1 MPSRPVK
8 NAAKRPMED
17 RELISQSQAGDLDS
31 FNQLVEKYQ
40 SQVYNL
46 ALRMLGNAE
55 AAADATQDTFLAAYR
70 AVGKF
75 RGGNFRAWLLRI
87 AANCCRDQLRAA
99 RRRPASSLDLLLESE
114 SPPPLVAKTESP
126 EDYALRRELGRAISD
141 GLASLPAEQRLVV
154 ILSDIQ
160 GLSYED
166 IAQATRSSLGT
177 VKSRLS
183 RGRERLRDCLLQ
195 QRELLPPEFRQ

>member
-1 MPSRPVK
+1 
-8 NAAKRPMED
+8 MED
-17 RELISQSQAGDLDS
+17 RELISQSQAGDLDL

-40 SQVYNL
+40 GQVYNL

-55 AAADATQDTFLAAYR
+55 AAADATQDTFLSAYR
-70 AVGKF
+70 AIGSF

-87 AANCCRDQLRAA
+87 AANSCRDQLRAA
-99 RRRPASSLDLLLESE
+99 RRRPASSLDLILQSE
-114 SPPPLVAKTESP
+114 SPPPLADKAESP
-126 EDYALRRELGRAISD
+126 EDYALRRELGTAIND
-141 GLASLPAEQRLVV
+141 GLAFLPAEQRVVV

-166 IAQATRSSLGT
+166 VAQATGSSLGT

-183 RGRERLRDCLLQ
+183 RGRERLRDYLLQ
-195 QRELLPPEFRQ
+195 QRELLPPKFRQY

>member
-1 MPSRPVK
+1 
-8 NAAKRPMED
+8 MED

-87 AANCCRDQLRAA
+87 AANSCRDQLRAA

>member
-1 MPSRPVK
+1 
-8 NAAKRPMED
+8 MED

-126 EDYALRRELGRAISD
+126 EDYALRRELGRTISD